1 MKTNSVI
8 LLVLWLAAWPFCCRG
23 QGYISYDYLP
33 ESSLKDDLGNEYG
46 SGSLMMVSGR
56 YNLPLSVRHDDKGR
70 LVAWSATVNAA
81 YGVFHNKG
89 QARELN
95 PDNLLNASL
104 NISHIRPLSDKW
116 SIIASVGGGVYAPLD
131 GVSMKTLLANG
142 AIIFVYKLRKNLDLG
157 IGAGLTN
164 SYGIPMILPMMYFS
178 WRNAGRYELKVDMSS
193 GMKVSV
199 ATWLNKK
206 LKLELTALDM
216 DGMSAVMEVDGK
228 SKIYSTVM
236 LGSYISPS
244 YQLSRKTAVYLG
256 VGGNWIRGI
265 SMSDRSLKGF
275 LNNFK
280 NDEDEPCFRPTLRL
294 TVGFRYTLK

>member
-104 NISHIRPLSDKW
+104 NISHIRPLSDRVEYHSLCGRRCLCPVGRGFHEPYW
-116 SIIASVGGGVYAPLD
+116 LMEQSSLSINCGRTSTWASVWG
-131 GVSMKTLLANG
+131 
-142 AIIFVYKLRKNLDLG
+142 
-157 IGAGLTN
+157 
-164 SYGIPMILPMMYFS
+164 
-178 WRNAGRYELKVDMSS
+178 
-193 GMKVSV
+193 
-199 ATWLNKK
+199 
-206 LKLELTALDM
+206 
-216 DGMSAVMEVDGK
+216 
-228 SKIYSTVM
+228 
-236 LGSYISPS
+236 
-244 YQLSRKTAVYLG
+244 
-256 VGGNWIRGI
+256 
-265 SMSDRSLKGF
+265 
-275 LNNFK
+275 
-280 NDEDEPCFRPTLRL
+280 
-294 TVGFRYTLK
+294 

>member
-164 SYGIPMILPMMYFS
+164 SYGIPMILPM
-178 WRNAGRYELKVDMSS
+178 L
-193 GMKVSV
+193 
-199 ATWLNKK
+199 
-206 LKLELTALDM
+206 
-216 DGMSAVMEVDGK
+216 
-228 SKIYSTVM
+228 
-236 LGSYISPS
+236 
-244 YQLSRKTAVYLG
+244 
-256 VGGNWIRGI
+256 
-265 SMSDRSLKGF
+265 
-275 LNNFK
+275 
-280 NDEDEPCFRPTLRL
+280 
-294 TVGFRYTLK
+294 

>member
-95 PDNLLNASL
+95 PDNLLNAWNYNDQPRTFDALETPEKEHNATLILWQDLDRRSK
-104 NISHIRPLSDKW
+104 NEQHPFSIRAGSQSEQTCPGSTMA
-116 SIIASVGGGVYAPLD
+116 ASQ
-131 GVSMKTLLANG
+131 
-142 AIIFVYKLRKNLDLG
+142 FVQGY
-157 IGAGLTN
+157 
-164 SYGIPMILPMMYFS
+164 
-178 WRNAGRYELKVDMSS
+178 
-193 GMKVSV
+193 
-199 ATWLNKK
+199 
-206 LKLELTALDM
+206 
-216 DGMSAVMEVDGK
+216 
-228 SKIYSTVM
+228 
-236 LGSYISPS
+236 
-244 YQLSRKTAVYLG
+244 
-256 VGGNWIRGI
+256 
-265 SMSDRSLKGF
+265 
-275 LNNFK
+275 
-280 NDEDEPCFRPTLRL
+280 
-294 TVGFRYTLK
+294 

>member
-1 MKTNSVI
+1 M
-8 LLVLWLAAWPFCCRG
+8 
-23 QGYISYDYLP
+23 
-33 ESSLKDDLGNEYG
+33 KDDLGNEYG

-236 LGSYISPS
+236 LRSYISPS

-280 NDEDEPCFRPTLRL
+280 NDEDEPCFRQTLRL

>member
-116 SIIASVGGGVYAPLD
+116 SIIASVGSGVYAPLD

-178 WRNAGRYELKVDMSS
+178 
-193 GMKVSV
+193 
-199 ATWLNKK
+199 
-206 LKLELTALDM
+206 
-216 DGMSAVMEVDGK
+216 
-228 SKIYSTVM
+228 
-236 LGSYISPS
+236 
-244 YQLSRKTAVYLG
+244 
-256 VGGNWIRGI
+256 
-265 SMSDRSLKGF
+265 
-275 LNNFK
+275 
-280 NDEDEPCFRPTLRL
+280 
-294 TVGFRYTLK
+294 

>member
-1 MKTNSVI
+1 M
-8 LLVLWLAAWPFCCRG
+8 VLPAC
-23 QGYISYDYLP
+23 
-33 ESSLKDDLGNEYG
+33 
-46 SGSLMMVSGR
+46 
-56 YNLPLSVRHDDKGR
+56 
-70 LVAWSATVNAA
+70 
-81 YGVFHNKG
+81 
-89 QARELN
+89 
-95 PDNLLNASL
+95 DN
-104 NISHIRPLSDKW
+104 W
-116 SIIASVGGGVYAPLD
+116 W
-131 GVSMKTLLANG
+131 LLANG

-236 LGSYISPS
+236 LRSYISPS

>member
-1 MKTNSVI
+1 MRNVKHGIIPPSGFRISSSPFRTPSVNASR
-8 LLVLWLAAWPFCCRG
+8 LLAAG
-23 QGYISYDYLP
+23 LYLQKTFAYSHEDKLCDSIGVVACGVAVLLP
-33 ESSLKDDLGNEYG
+33 GARLYQLRLSARSSLKDDLGNEYG

-216 DGMSAVMEVDGK
+216 DAC
-228 SKIYSTVM
+228 
-236 LGSYISPS
+236 LP
-244 YQLSRKTAVYLG
+244 
-256 VGGNWIRGI
+256 
-265 SMSDRSLKGF
+265 
-275 LNNFK
+275 
-280 NDEDEPCFRPTLRL
+280 
-294 TVGFRYTLK
+294 

>member
-1 MKTNSVI
+1 
-8 LLVLWLAAWPFCCRG
+8 
-23 QGYISYDYLP
+23 
-33 ESSLKDDLGNEYG
+33 
-46 SGSLMMVSGR
+46 
-56 YNLPLSVRHDDKGR
+56 
-70 LVAWSATVNAA
+70 
-81 YGVFHNKG
+81 
-89 QARELN
+89 
-95 PDNLLNASL
+95 
-104 NISHIRPLSDKW
+104 
-116 SIIASVGGGVYAPLD
+116 
-131 GVSMKTLLANG
+131 
-142 AIIFVYKLRKNLDLG
+142 
-157 IGAGLTN
+157 
-164 SYGIPMILPMMYFS
+164 MYFS

-236 LGSYISPS
+236 
-244 YQLSRKTAVYLG
+244 KTAVYLG

>member
-1 MKTNSVI
+1 MLPAYLPQDYICRKHLHIPMKTNSVI

-216 DGMSAVMEVDGK
+216 DGMSAVMEVDGW
-228 SKIYSTVM
+228 T
-236 LGSYISPS
+236 
-244 YQLSRKTAVYLG
+244 
-256 VGGNWIRGI
+256 
-265 SMSDRSLKGF
+265 
-275 LNNFK
+275 
-280 NDEDEPCFRPTLRL
+280 
-294 TVGFRYTLK
+294 

>member
-104 NISHIRPLSDKW
+104 NISHIRPRPTS
-116 SIIASVGGGVYAPLD
+116 
-131 GVSMKTLLANG
+131 GVS
-142 AIIFVYKLRKNLDLG
+142 
-157 IGAGLTN
+157 
-164 SYGIPMILPMMYFS
+164 
-178 WRNAGRYELKVDMSS
+178 
-193 GMKVSV
+193 
-199 ATWLNKK
+199 
-206 LKLELTALDM
+206 
-216 DGMSAVMEVDGK
+216 
-228 SKIYSTVM
+228 
-236 LGSYISPS
+236 
-244 YQLSRKTAVYLG
+244 
-256 VGGNWIRGI
+256 
-265 SMSDRSLKGF
+265 
-275 LNNFK
+275 
-280 NDEDEPCFRPTLRL
+280 
-294 TVGFRYTLK
+294 

>member
-1 MKTNSVI
+1 M
-8 LLVLWLAAWPFCCRG
+8 
-23 QGYISYDYLP
+23 
-33 ESSLKDDLGNEYG
+33 
-46 SGSLMMVSGR
+46 
-56 YNLPLSVRHDDKGR
+56 
-70 LVAWSATVNAA
+70 
-81 YGVFHNKG
+81 
-89 QARELN
+89 N

-216 DGMSAVMEVDGK
+216 DAC
-228 SKIYSTVM
+228 
-236 LGSYISPS
+236 LP
-244 YQLSRKTAVYLG
+244 
-256 VGGNWIRGI
+256 
-265 SMSDRSLKGF
+265 
-275 LNNFK
+275 
-280 NDEDEPCFRPTLRL
+280 
-294 TVGFRYTLK
+294 

>member
-116 SIIASVGGGVYAPLD
+116 SIIASVGSGVYAP
-131 GVSMKTLLANG
+131 V
-142 AIIFVYKLRKNLDLG
+142 
-157 IGAGLTN
+157 
-164 SYGIPMILPMMYFS
+164 
-178 WRNAGRYELKVDMSS
+178 GR
-193 GMKVSV
+193 
-199 ATWLNKK
+199 
-206 LKLELTALDM
+206 
-216 DGMSAVMEVDGK
+216 
-228 SKIYSTVM
+228 
-236 LGSYISPS
+236 
-244 YQLSRKTAVYLG
+244 
-256 VGGNWIRGI
+256 
-265 SMSDRSLKGF
+265 GF
-275 LNNFK
+275 H
-280 NDEDEPCFRPTLRL
+280 EDPT
-294 TVGFRYTLK
+294 G